1 MKPVLQA
8 LVVADRVYEDKI
20 TGKKII
26 AGTFNRVL
34 FGRKS
39 HFEVNAPDG
48 EQRTVIVGG
57 LDGGSP
63 SAYLSLTDFSSR
75 IELTLQFV
83 SLSKNQTI
91 FGTTIVVESDDRL
104 KTVEIVAPLPRL
116 PITEPGTF
124 AIEVLCEGE
133 LIGSHRIVAEEVQLN
148 LGENPEKRN

>member
-8 LVVADRVYEDKI
+8 LVVADRVYEDKM

-63 SAYLSLTDFSSR
+63 SAYLSLTDFTGH

-83 SLSKNQTI
+83 SLTKNQTI
-91 FGTTIVVESDDRL
+91 FGTNIQVESDDRL

-116 PITEPGTF
+116 PITEPGVF
-124 AIEVLCEGE
+124 AIEVICSGE

-148 LGENPEKRN
+148 LGEQNERP